1 MIRTISALAPKAV
14 ASSLSASVEGLVHRV
29 VGKVSA
35 HLKVAHRAGRCTAV
49 AALRAGWGVAGAS
62 ALEVGSS
69 RSSLAV
75 LVEIRDLAVRVVQRP
90 GLTSIGVPARSSL
103 GSNAVGNIVAKVPST
118 SIGRCISPRK
128 VACAAA
134 IVAPVQLHETV
145 ARTLLRLFTVARKD
159 RMARRR

>member
-1 MIRTISALAPKAV
+1 MNRAVSALAPKAV
-14 ASSLSASVEGLVHRV
+14 VRSLSLSAERLVQHIV
-29 VGKVSA
+29 VKVSA
-35 HLKVAHRAGRCTAV
+35 HLKVALKAGRCIVV

-75 LVEIRDLAVRVVQRP
+75 LVEIRDLAVHVAQRP
-90 GLTSIGVPARSSL
+90 GLTSIVAPVHSSL